1 MAAPTSRTAGGGAAR
16 AAVLTDGASQAAA
29 GELVRA
35 LAGLPVVVVGDA
47 VLDVWV
53 QGTATKLCREA
64 PVPVVEEQ
72 SVRRAPGGAANIAA
86 NLAALGC
93 QVTMVT
99 ALGGPDD
106 PGADQLAAVL
116 ADAGVLVR
124 APRVPGL
131 QTPVKQRFVAD
142 GSIVARVDRGCRP
155 RDVAALV
162 AAELREVLDGVPPA
176 TPPDV
181 VDLRDGA
188 GPRPAVVVGD
198 YGLGAAGSEVVA
210 LLADLLAGPVRRR
223 PCAVVVDAHD
233 PTRWREAG
241 VHAMTPS
248 WPELSAVTAAGEVAG
263 EHRSSWLSD
272 HASEVLGRLGAQ
284 RVAVTL
290 DRHGAALLS
299 RGSLVATAPV
309 PEPVDVPAVGAGDAF
324 TAAYAAALAVSLR
337 DGRSDGEGLALAL
350 GCAAASLAVRRPGT
364 AVCPRDE
371 LLASLGVPT
380 SDAAVGLEE
389 VLDAIRRD
397 AAAAGTSVVL
407 ATGCFDQLH
416 QGHVR
421 YLREARQ
428 QGDVLVVAVNSDAG
442 MTALTQ
448 GRPPRQPLAQRRA
461 AVERLGLADHVVVFD
476 EPSPR
481 GVLRRLRPHVLVKGG
496 DYVPEMVPELDA
508 AQEVGAEL
516 RLTSYL
522 DLPLSPDGS
531 SGSDGSDES
540 KDPMGS
546 NSSNSSDGPSEADV
560 RGKA

>member
-1 MAAPTSRTAGGGAAR
+1 MVAPTSRAAAAR
-16 AAVLTDGASQAAA
+16 TAPAASEDAPVTTGA
-29 GELVRA
+29 RA
-35 LAGLPVVVVGDA
+35 EDLGRLLRSMAGLPVVVVGDA

-72 SVRRAPGGAANIAA
+72 EVRRAPGGAANIAA

-106 PGADQLAAVL
+106 DGADQLAAVL
-116 ADAGVLVR
+116 AEAGVLVR
-124 APRVPGL
+124 GPRVPRL

-155 RDVAALV
+155 REVAAVV
-162 AAELREVLDGVPPA
+162 AAELRQVLDEL
-176 TPPDV
+176 PDV
-181 VDLRDGA
+181 TLAGTVDLREGA
-188 GPRPAVVVGD
+188 ARRPAVVVGD
-198 YGLGAAGSEVVA
+198 YGLGAAGPEVVA
-210 LLADLLAGPVRRR
+210 LLAEVLGGPARQR

-233 PTRWREAG
+233 PARWREAG

-248 WPELSAVTAAGEVAG
+248 WPELASLSGTAEVAG
-263 EHRSSWLSD
+263 EGRRAWLSD
-272 HASEVLGRLGAQ
+272 NASEVLLRLGAE

-290 DRHGAALLS
+290 DRHGAALLAG
-299 RGSLVATAPV
+299 GSLAATVPV
-309 PEPVDVPAVGAGDAF
+309 PDPVDVPAVGAGDSF
-324 TAAYAAALAVSLR
+324 TAAYAAALAVVLR
-337 DGRSDGEGLALAL
+337 DGRADDESLALAL

-364 AVCPRDE
+364 AVCPREE
-371 LLASLGVPT
+371 LLESLGLAPQGP
-380 SDAAVGLEE
+380 DDGHDRDGDRDGR
-389 VLDAIRRD
+389 LDGMLAGIRRD
-397 AAAAGTSVVL
+397 ASAAGRSVVL

-421 YLREARQ
+421 YLSEARE
-428 QGDVLVVAVNSDAG
+428 QGDVLVVAVNSDRS

-448 GRPPRQPLAQRRA
+448 GRAPRQPLAIRLP
-461 AVERLGLADHVVVFD
+461 AVERLALADHVVVFD

-481 GVLRRLRPHVLVKGG
+481 DVLRRLRPDVVVKGG

-508 AQEVGAEL
+508 VREVGAEL

-522 DLPLSPDGS
+522 DLPMRDAASDAS
-531 SGSDGSDES
+531 SEERPGEG
-540 KDPMGS
+540 
-546 NSSNSSDGPSEADV
+546 A
-560 RGKA
+560 